1 MLSFEGTEGNESGAA
16 AVVPRAHR
24 QNSLG
29 SGYSAMSRENDIK
42 YIKWKN
48 RFIAKLLPN

>member
-1 MLSFEGTEGNESGAA
+1 MDAFIQRAHNENGAA
-16 AVVPRAHR
+16 AVVTGAHR

-29 SGYSAMSRENDIK
+29 SGSGYSAMTRENDIK

-48 RFIAKLLPN
+48 RFIAKLL